1 MARSV
6 DEARGPNKAGRRRA
20 GGDPLLRGLRVLSVV
35 VAGIVAVITLLPG
48 KAEDHIP
55 LLAERDELNGV
66 FVFAIVVAMVAA
78 LVVAAWKS
86 RIAWRLK
93 MSWPVFLV
101 GAVYLGGLAMLAS
114 AMLRGTVFG
123 LFSTS
128 PAWLDRLSTFLDG
141 GHAVT
146 YAAFMIIVVMAWHEK
161 VGPLRLALALFA
173 FGYGLELLQ
182 ELVPGREYQLSD
194 VAANGLGIAI
204 GLIGA
209 YLFDLRAAMRKG
221 RTVYVTTS
229 G

>member
-6 DEARGPNKAGRRRA
+6 DQARGSNNAGRRRA
-20 GGDPLLRGLRVLSVV
+20 GGDPLLRGLRLLSGVV
-35 VAGIVAVITLLPG
+35 TGIVAVVTLLPSEV
-48 KAEDHIP
+48 EDRIP

-66 FVFAIVVAMVAA
+66 LVFAIVVAVVVA

-93 MSWPVFLV
+93 MSSPLFLV

-114 AMLRGTVFG
+114 APLRATVLG

-128 PAWLDRLSTFLDG
+128 PAWLDHLSTLVDG
-141 GHAVT
+141 GHVAA
-146 YAAFMIIVVMAWHEK
+146 YAAFMIIVVMAWREK
-161 VGPLRLALALFA
+161 VGPLWLALALFA
-173 FGYGLELLQ
+173 YGYGLELLQ
-182 ELVPGREYQLSD
+182 ELVPGRQYQLSD
-194 VAANGLGIAI
+194 IGANGLGIAI

-209 YLFDLRAAMRKG
+209 HLFDLRAAMRKG
-221 RTVYVTTS
+221 RTVHVPTS